1 MRAFARHGL
10 VGAVICGLSLIIG
23 TALPAVAGQ
32 GQKPAAAPKPA
43 ASSPVD
49 QVIELSKS
57 GLSDDLIIRAIS
69 RDKLHG
75 DLGTSD
81 MLKLKKAGVSDRV
94 INVMMDGPQAAAPA
108 AAPAAANSLAPAA
121 SAAPAPAPAPA
132 AAPPIPIAVA
142 DPRTAMRR
150 AAIDEFEW
158 GTVSTSVQAIFG
170 TNVDVGK
177 GIRALLTK
185 RLQEAG
191 KMRLVE
197 RAKVDTVMREQD
209 FGASNRVK
217 QGTNARIGQILGA
230 DVYLMGDIVAFGRDD
245 RDKRF
250 SVGSL
255 GIGGVLG
262 GVRIGKKTDKAVVT
276 INYRLVDAETSE
288 VIDAGEATG
297 ESKRES
303 KGLGGIFGWSG
314 GVVGGSVDMTSQNF
328 AETIIGEAV
337 IATTD
342 KLAAMMNEKVP
353 NLPRRQVDI
362 EARVATASAASL
374 TITAGSNSGVE
385 VGQTFDVFRVVSE
398 IKDPVSGEV
407 LDNEVEALGVLTIT
421 TVRERV
427 ATGTYAGKP
436 VTTKDGLVRRRM
448 Q

>member
-1 MRAFARHGL
+1 MRAFAGHQL
-10 VGAVICGLSLIIG
+10 VGAVVFGTSLLVG
-23 TALPAVAGQ
+23 GAMPAVAGPEQ
-32 GQKPAAAPKPA
+32 GQKPAAAAPA
-43 ASSPVD
+43 ATPVD

-57 GLSDDLIIRAIS
+57 GLSDDLVIRAIN
-69 RDKLHG
+69 RDKLHT
-75 DLGTSD
+75 DLSTSD
-81 MLKLKKAGVSDRV
+81 MLKMKKSGVSDRV
-94 INVMMDGPQAAAPA
+94 INAMMDGPAAASEPA
-108 AAPAAANSLAPAA
+108 AAPAAASSL
-121 SAAPAPAPAPA
+121 APAPAPA
-132 AAPPIPIAVA
+132 AAPAPAPMPVA
-142 DPRTAMRR
+142 APVDPRAAMRR

-158 GTVSTSVQAIFG
+158 ATVTTSVQAIFG
-170 TNVDVGK
+170 TNVDIGK

-217 QGTNARIGQILGA
+217 QGTNARIGQIIGA

-245 RDKRF
+245 RDKRL
-250 SVGSL
+250 SLGSL
-255 GIGGVLG
+255 GVGGVLG
-262 GVRIGKKTDKAVVT
+262 GVRIGKRTDKAVVT

-288 VIDAGEATG
+288 VIDSGEASG

-303 KGLGGIFGWSG
+303 KALGGIFGWSG
-314 GVVGGSVDMTSQNF
+314 GIVGGNVDMTSSNF

-337 IATTD
+337 TASTD
-342 KLAAMMNEKVP
+342 KLAAMMNDKVP
-353 NLPRRQVDI
+353 NLPKREVDI

-374 TITAGSNSGVE
+374 TITAGSNLGVE

-398 IKDPVSGEV
+398 IKDPVTGEV

-427 ATGTYAGKP
+427 ATGSYAGKP
-436 VTTKDGLVRRRM
+436 VTSKDGLVRRRM

>member
-1 MRAFARHGL
+1 
-10 VGAVICGLSLIIG
+10 V
-23 TALPAVAGQ
+23 T
-32 GQKPAAAPKPA
+32 
-43 ASSPVD
+43 
-49 QVIELSKS
+49 
-57 GLSDDLIIRAIS
+57 
-69 RDKLHG
+69 
-75 DLGTSD
+75 
-81 MLKLKKAGVSDRV
+81 
-94 INVMMDGPQAAAPA
+94 
-108 AAPAAANSLAPAA
+108 
-121 SAAPAPAPAPA
+121 
-132 AAPPIPIAVA
+132 
-142 DPRTAMRR
+142 
-150 AAIDEFEW
+150 
-158 GTVSTSVQAIFG
+158 TSVQAIFG
-170 TNVDVGK
+170 TNVDIGK

-191 KMRLVE
+191 KIRLVE

-288 VIDAGEATG
+288 VIDSGEASG

-303 KGLGGIFGWSG
+303 KGVGGIFGWSG
-314 GVVGGSVDMTSQNF
+314 GVVGGNVDMTSQNF

-353 NLPRRQVDI
+353 NLPKRQVDI
-362 EARVATASAASL
+362 EARVATASASSL

-398 IKDPVSGEV
+398 IKDPVTGEV
-407 LDNEVEALGVLTIT
+407 LDNEVEQLGVLTIT

-427 ATGTYAGKP
+427 ATGSYAGKP